1 MQIPRIDPSNVLGL
15 ADKVVGLGKE
25 ILGSVTGR
33 ERLQKAGQVQQ
44 DKGTERLKAV
54 RAEVEAK
61 SHQAKARTAG
71 QAQKR
76 AQNTKEAV
84 NS

>member
-1 MQIPRIDPSNVLGL
+1 MQIPRIDPKNLAGL

-25 ILGSVTGR
+25 IVGTVTGQD
-33 ERLQKAGQVQQ
+33 RLSDAGQVQQ

-54 RAEVEAK
+54 KAEAK
-61 SHQAKARTAG
+61 AEAHESKAATAG

-76 AQNTKEAV
+76 AQKTKEAV
-84 NS
+84 SS

>member
-44 DKGTERLKAV
+44 EKGTERLKAV
-54 RAEVEAK
+54 RAELEAK
-61 SHQAKARTAG
+61 SHQAKARAAG